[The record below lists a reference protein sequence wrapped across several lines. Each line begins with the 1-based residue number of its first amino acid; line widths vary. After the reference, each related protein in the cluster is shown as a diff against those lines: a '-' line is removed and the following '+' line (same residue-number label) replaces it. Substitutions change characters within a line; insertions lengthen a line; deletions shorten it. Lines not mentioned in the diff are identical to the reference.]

1 MEPRIF
7 IRPGVGI
14 SADILQQQELEFKRL
29 FVEQSVLIYV
39 QQGIKVLRWEGGE
52 YIIRAGEAIAVA
64 GGQSVD
70 ITNRLAEDGGYR
82 AHWLVC
88 DKGLVDSYAEAHPQQ
103 PAIVG
108 ALPIQQRSPEFR
120 VALEHALL
128 AVRDE
133 TIPADIARHRMAE
146 LLLWIG
152 LHGGR
157 FSPVRALT
165 LGSKIR
171 HLVGRDLA
179 HEWSAAQVASAFAMS
194 EATLRR
200 KLGDEGT
207 TLSAILLDTRMS
219 FALKLL
225 QSTRQPVTQIAVNV
239 GFCTPSH
246 FAARFKDRFGFTPTA
261 IRTPCRATAQP
272 ISLRRTQQP
281 SQAVDGQLLYK
292 K

>member
-39 QQGIKVLRWEGGE
+39 QQGIKVLRWDGGE

-88 DKGLVDSYAEAHPQQ
+88 DSDLVDRYAEAHPQQ
-103 PAIVG
+103 LAIVG
-108 ALPIQQRSPEFR
+108 ALPLQQHSPDFR

-133 TIPADIARHRMAE
+133 TMPADIARHRMAE

-157 FSPVRALT
+157 FAPVRPLT

-225 QSTRQPVTQIAVNV
+225 QSTRQPVTQIALDV
-239 GFCTPSH
+239 GYRTPSH

-261 IRTPCRATAQP
+261 IRTPCRAAAQP
-272 ISLRRTQQP
+272 IAPGPRTGP
-281 SQAVDGQLLYK
+281 SRTVDDGLLYK
-292 K
+292 T